1 MRNSRA
7 ETNNAAETSTVITLV
22 RNQLIASSTGAL
34 TTSLC
39 LTPLDVIK
47 VRLQTKPTTGQKFIV
62 CNGIMDCL
70 CICNNGKKLHET
82 DIDYFKRC
90 WYKKPIPKKP
100 KNGVDAMKSIIKNE
114 GFKNLWSGLNFTVLQ
129 STVSVVIYFSAYES
143 LRDHLKSMTSN
154 ENFKDYIATPLAGS
168 TARAGTAFLINPVEV
183 IRTRLQADASKAV
196 KSEIKNM
203 IKNKTFASGL
213 KFTLL
218 RDIPFT
224 AVYWTIN
231 EKIRNS
237 KSIRDNLGSVFL
249 KNFISGAIAG
259 SIAAFITTP
268 FDFMKTR
275 IQTIDGKVQPMS
287 EMIRAGNF
295 DKLFLGWK
303 QRCLRTSFACAIML
317 GTYEFVKSYLV

>member
-1 MRNSRA
+1 MNSRP
-7 ETNNAAETSTVITLV
+7 ETKNASEKTSVIRLV

-47 VRLQTKPTTGQKFIV
+47 VRLQTRPTTGQKFIV

-90 WYKKPIPKKP
+90 WYKKPIPQTP

-114 GFKNLWSGLNFTVLQ
+114 GIKNLWSGLNFTVLQ
-129 STVSVVIYFSAYES
+129 STVSVVIYFSTYEY
-143 LRDHLKSMTSN
+143 LRDKFRSMNSN
-154 ENFKDYIATPLAGS
+154 ECFKDYVATPLAGS

-183 IRTRLQADASKAV
+183 IRTRLQADASKTV
-196 KSEIKNM
+196 KSEVRTM
-203 IKNKTFASGL
+203 IKNQTFATGL

-224 AVYWTIN
+224 AIYWTIN

-237 KSIRDNLGSVFL
+237 KAVRDNLESVFL
-249 KNFISGAIAG
+249 KNFISGALAG
-259 SIAAFITTP
+259 SIAALITTP
-268 FDFMKTR
+268 FDVMKTR
-275 IQTIDGKVQPMS
+275 IQTIDGKIQPMS
-287 EMIRAGNF
+287 VIIRTGNLN
-295 DKLFLGWK
+295 KLFLGWR

-317 GTYEFVKSYLV
+317 GTYEFVKSYLA